1 MIGKNATN
9 LHRFQEEFKVHAFRV
24 AASCYT
30 GPDLEKVFY
39 FVGTAENILL
49 AVNSLLNQLAVNS
62 LERRLPVDLIVYQ
75 QAAIHQSISTSS
87 KLALNLPPPIPMP
100 TGLPPGVPHP
110 YEMENP
116 GEFHSKRLNPNA
128 PYYEPK
134 PYYMPAYPTIVY
146 SVQPQPP
153 TVNYDYIDGSLE
165 EGRVIIAV
173 PTDLCGRII
182 GRHGVVINYIMESS
196 HCKISIQQRDSL
208 NKSVMRKIVI
218 SGPSDGIE
226 CCVYVIGF
234 QYHS

>member
-1 MIGKNATN
+1 MNNQVAGVVIGKNATN
-9 LHRFQEEFKVHAFRV
+9 LHRFQEEFKVHVFRV
-24 AASCYT
+24 TSSCYT

-39 FVGTAENILL
+39 LVGTPENIVD
-49 AVNSLLNQLAVNS
+49 AVNSLLNQLSVNS

-75 QAAIHQSISTSS
+75 QAALHQSISTSS
-87 KLALNLPPPIPMP
+87 KLSLNLPQPVPLP

-110 YEMENP
+110 YEMDNLREP
-116 GEFHSKRLNPNA
+116 YPKGLNPNA

-134 PYYMPAYPTIVY
+134 PYYVPVYPTIVY

-153 TVNYDYIDGSLE
+153 MVNYDYVDGSLE

-182 GRHGVVINYIMESS
+182 GRHGVAINYIMESS

-218 SGPSDGIE
+218 SGSSDGIE
-226 CCVYVIGF
+226 CCM
-234 QYHS
+234 